1 MELFAQD
8 FEQERR
14 TEQYEQCT
22 NTESHC
28 LNTPGRDRRCFR
40 SADMD
45 DKGIV
50 AHRTSSH
57 QTSFTVEN
65 TWRSIGPTA
74 FRNKP
79 MPRRL
84 CRYFLARANDLIRVV
99 HNDSAVAVQKYKH
112 LIAHRCDGF
121 IDTLEIGEPDTD
133 CD

>member
-28 LNTPGRDRRCFR
+28 LNTPGRERRRFR
-40 SADMD
+40 YANGD

-50 AHRTSSH
+50 AQRANRH

-65 TWRSIGPTA
+65 TGCSIGPTTSH
-74 FRNKP
+74 NEP
-79 MPRRL
+79 IPGRL
-84 CRYFLARANDLIRVV
+84 CRYFLARANDQIRVAY
-99 HNDSAVAVQKYKH
+99 NDSAVAVQQCKH
-112 LIAHRCDGF
+112 LIG
-121 IDTLEIGEPDTD
+121 
-133 CD
+133 